1 MGGAMNQP
9 SSWLNPPPA
18 RKGEYNPP
26 PPGKKGP
33 PMSHTAEL
41 IAVGTELLLG
51 NIANTNAQVLSQS
64 LSALGVNVFWHTVVG
79 DNPQRL
85 REALDIARRRAD
97 ILITTGG
104 LGPTYDDLTK
114 QTICEAFGKP
124 LILHPD
130 ILEDIRAFYES
141 ALHVPMPENNTQQAE
156 LPGGCTVFDNPVG
169 TAPGCAFESEGV
181 HVLMLPGPPHEME
194 TMLRRHVEPY
204 LRKLSHEV
212 IVSQDIM
219 TFGMGESSIDQLL
232 HEKMAH
238 MTNPTLATYAKPCEV
253 RLRATAKAA
262 TEDEAYS
269 MLAPVGQMVLETLG
283 DIVYGVDGGD
293 LADCCHGHLI
303 RRGLTLATAES
314 CTGGLVA
321 QRLTAIPGIS
331 AVYRGGVVSYW
342 TSVKAE
348 VLHVPQ
354 DVLDTYGPVSEEC
367 ARAMAEGV
375 RRITGAD
382 LGVSVTGAAGPD
394 PDERGVPVGIVYIGL
409 AAPEGTFC
417 RALDLGRRRRDRIQ
431 GLSANHAFDV
441 VRRYLQGLPVEQI

>member
-1 MGGAMNQP
+1 
-9 SSWLNPPPA
+9 
-18 RKGEYNPP
+18 
-26 PPGKKGP
+26 
-33 PMSHTAEL
+33 MSHTAEL

-79 DNPQRL
+79 DNPDRL
-85 REALDIARRRAD
+85 KEALEIARRRAD
-97 ILITTGG
+97 VIITTGG

-124 LILHPD
+124 LVLHPD

-141 ALHVPMPENNTQQAE
+141 AVHVPMPENNTQQAE
-156 LPGGCTVFDNPVG
+156 LPEDCAVFDNPVG
-169 TAPGCAFESEGV
+169 TAPGCAFEAEGV

-212 IVSQDIM
+212 IVSRDIM
-219 TFGMGESSIDQLL
+219 TFGMGESSVDELL

-262 TEDEAYS
+262 TEEEARA
-269 MLAPVGQMVLETLG
+269 MLAPVERMVLDTLG
-283 DIVYGVDGGD
+283 DIVYGVDLMD
-293 LADCCHGHLI
+293 LAACCHAQLI
-303 RRGLTLATAES
+303 RRNMTLATAES

-321 QRLTAIPGIS
+321 EKLTAIPGAS
-331 AVYRGGVVSYW
+331 AIYRGGVVSYW
-342 TSVKAE
+342 TSIKAD
-348 VLHVPQ
+348 VLGVPQ
-354 DVLDTYGPVSEEC
+354 ELLAAYGPVSEPC

-375 RRITGAD
+375 RKITGAD
-382 LGVSVTGAAGPD
+382 LGVSVTGSAGPTA
-394 PDERGVPVGIVYIGL
+394 DERGVPVGIVYIGL
-409 AAPEGTFC
+409 AAPGGTFC
-417 RALDLGRRRRDRIQ
+417 RSLDMGRRRRDRIQ
-431 GLSANHAFDV
+431 GLAANHAFDV
-441 VRRYLQGLPVEQI
+441 VRRYLQGLPIEHI

>member
-1 MGGAMNQP
+1 
-9 SSWLNPPPA
+9 
-18 RKGEYNPP
+18 
-26 PPGKKGP
+26 
-33 PMSHTAEL
+33 MSHTAEL

-51 NIANTNAQVLSQS
+51 NIANTNAQTLSQS

-79 DNPQRL
+79 DNPDRL
-85 REALDIARRRAD
+85 QEALAIARRRAD

-114 QTICEAFGKP
+114 QTICQAFGKP
-124 LILHPD
+124 LVLHPD
-130 ILEDIRAFYES
+130 ILEDIRTFYES

-156 LPGGCTVFDNPVG
+156 LPEDCVIFDNPVG
-169 TAPGCAFESEGV
+169 TAPGCAFEADGV

-212 IVSQDIM
+212 IISQDIM
-219 TFGMGESSIDQLL
+219 TFGMGESSVDQLL
-232 HEKMAH
+232 HDKMAH

-269 MLAPVGQMVLETLG
+269 MLAPVERMVLETLG
-283 DIVYGVDGGD
+283 DIVYGVDMMD
-293 LADCCHGHLI
+293 LAACCHAQLL
-303 RRGLTLATAES
+303 RRNMTLATAES

-321 QRLTAIPGIS
+321 EKLTAIPGAS

-354 DVLDTYGPVSEEC
+354 DVLDTYGPVSEAC

-375 RRITGAD
+375 RRVTGAD

-394 PDERGVPVGIVYIGL
+394 PDERNVPVGILYVGL
-409 AAPEGTFC
+409 STPDGTFC
-417 RALDLGRRRRDRIQ
+417 RSLDLGRRRRDRIQ
-431 GLSANHAFDV
+431 GLAANHAFDV
-441 VRRYLQGLPVEQI
+441 VRRYLQGLPVETI

>member
-1 MGGAMNQP
+1 
-9 SSWLNPPPA
+9 
-18 RKGEYNPP
+18 
-26 PPGKKGP
+26 
-33 PMSHTAEL
+33 MSHTAEL

-51 NIANTNAQVLSQS
+51 NIANTNAQTLSQS

-79 DNPQRL
+79 DNPDRL
-85 REALDIARRRAD
+85 QEALAIARRRAD

-114 QTICEAFGKP
+114 QTICQAFGKP
-124 LILHPD
+124 LVLHPD
-130 ILEDIRAFYES
+130 ILEDIRTFYES

-156 LPGGCTVFDNPVG
+156 LPEDCVIFDNPVG

-212 IVSQDIM
+212 IISQDIM
-219 TFGMGESSIDQLL
+219 TFGMGESSVDQLL
-232 HEKMAH
+232 HDKMAH

-262 TEDEAYS
+262 TEDEARA
-269 MLAPVGQMVLETLG
+269 MLVPVWEMVCETLG
-283 DIVYGVDGGD
+283 DVVYGADIAD
-293 LADCCHGHLI
+293 LAECCHAQLL
-303 RRGLTLATAES
+303 RRNMTLATAES

-321 QRLTAIPGIS
+321 EKLTAIPGAS

-354 DVLDTYGPVSEEC
+354 DILDTYGPVSEAC

-375 RRITGAD
+375 RRVTGAD

-394 PDERGVPVGIVYIGL
+394 PDERNVPVGILYVGL
-409 AAPEGTFC
+409 STPDGTFC
-417 RALDLGRRRRDRIQ
+417 RSLDLGRRRRDRIQ
-431 GLSANHAFDV
+431 GLAANHAFDV
-441 VRRYLQGLPVEQI
+441 VRRYLQGLPVETI